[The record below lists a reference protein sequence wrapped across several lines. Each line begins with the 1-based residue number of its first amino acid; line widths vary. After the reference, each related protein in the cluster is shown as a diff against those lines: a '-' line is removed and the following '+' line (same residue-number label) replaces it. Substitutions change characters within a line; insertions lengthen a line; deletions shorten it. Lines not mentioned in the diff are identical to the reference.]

1 MNTVRRATPTESDLV
16 AAAGQF
22 AESAPAIPEH
32 GAQHEAA
39 VRLELLA
46 RKSAASI
53 SAEEDARLKVA
64 TERLRKLLPR
74 VTAADFEKLGDV
86 AERVASSKAEG
97 DALRAELGLDD

>member
-1 MNTVRRATPTESDLV
+1 M
-16 AAAGQF
+16 
-22 AESAPAIPEH
+22 
-32 GAQHEAA
+32 
-39 VRLELLA
+39 RLELLA